1 MNSTAESSNKDDTV
15 LVTARGHERLRD
27 ELQRMYAECRHE
39 MAEQLRQARGDG
51 TLDDNPEL
59 LSLLGERAGLE
70 RRISEIEA
78 HLAKAQ
84 IVEPTDDAV
93 VQIGSRV
100 NLRDT
105 TSGDRSV
112 YELVGAVEGDIA
124 NGRLSVE
131 APIGKAILGASVGD
145 IVRGKAPGG
154 SFSVEV
160 TTITL

>member
-1 MNSTAESSNKDDTV
+1 MNLTAGYAIRDYTV
-15 LVTARGHERLRD
+15 LVTARGHERLRE
-27 ELQRMYAECRHE
+27 ELQRMCADGRQE

-51 TLDDNPEL
+51 TLQDNPEL
-59 LSLLGERAGLE
+59 LILLGERASLE
-70 RRISEIEA
+70 RRIAEIEA
-78 HLAKAQ
+78 HPAKAQ

-154 SFSVEV
+154 GFSVEV

>member
-1 MNSTAESSNKDDTV
+1 
-15 LVTARGHERLRD
+15 
-27 ELQRMYAECRHE
+27 

-51 TLDDNPEL
+51 TLEDNPEL
-59 LSLLGERAGLE
+59 LSLLGERARLE
-70 RRISEIEA
+70 RRIAETGA

-84 IVEPTDDAV
+84 IVEPTGDAV

-112 YELVGAVEGDIA
+112 YELVGTVEADIA

-131 APIGKAILGASVGD
+131 API
-145 IVRGKAPGG
+145 R
-154 SFSVEV
+154 
-160 TTITL
+160 